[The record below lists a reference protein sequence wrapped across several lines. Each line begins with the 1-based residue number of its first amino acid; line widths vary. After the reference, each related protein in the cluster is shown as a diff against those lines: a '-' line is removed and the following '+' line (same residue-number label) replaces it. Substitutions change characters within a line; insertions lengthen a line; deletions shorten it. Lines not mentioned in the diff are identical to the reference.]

1 MPVSYRE
8 MPQPSTRP
16 YPFITIAQQ
25 AGAEAF
31 SLPQRLAE
39 LLNARDPRASHWA
52 CWDKELIEKVSAD
65 SRIPADLIESL
76 ETSGHSWIDDL
87 LAGVF
92 KRADD
97 LAVFHRVKRAVR
109 DLAARGQVILI
120 GHGSIYMTRD
130 LPGGVHVRLIAPL
143 KLRIKSV
150 SARFQ
155 LSPADG
161 AKHIR
166 RLDRQRRAFFRRFW
180 PDVPLTAEIFTAVL
194 NSARLEEECLA
205 QVIATMIPMGP

>member
-1 MPVSYRE
+1 MRWP
-8 MPQPSTRP
+8 
-16 YPFITIAQQ
+16 
-25 AGAEAF
+25 G
-31 SLPQRLAE
+31 RLKTWTCWNQE
-39 LLNARDPRASHWA
+39 LVQ
-52 CWDKELIEKVSAD
+52 KVSAD

-109 DLAARGQVILI
+109 DLAAQGQVILI

-155 LSPADG
+155 LSPADAPNTYAG
-161 AKHIR
+161 SIASGLRI
-166 RLDRQRRAFFRRFW
+166 LPPFLARRAADPRNIHRSAEFSQIGRRM
-180 PDVPLTAEIFTAVL
+180 PGE
-194 NSARLEEECLA
+194 
-205 QVIATMIPMGP
+205 VIATMIPMGP